1 MEIFTVVVFSRYP
14 LRHFGLKYTSMFRWT
29 LGYVYSAQ
37 DLNFCHQHRPY
48 SLSLKFFFRLI
59 LRWNTSFWRSTEKRI
74 LTDQIRSSHKTSH
87 VRTLWAQ
94 YEVMYVGAGG
104 HAGPQTALLNHSSRG
119 HHLYMHHLGTHE
131 ITSLTLHSR
140 TDADTTFEG
149 CEAEHECE
157 LCPRPVYVCVW
168 ETYQILNVAVD
179 VFLHAWRPRG
189 HPAAQRTELH
199 RVRLVARTVTTLIQL
214 KSHKK
219 KKHKTT
225 STDMYKMSDA
235 LFSVHNI

>member
-1 MEIFTVVVFSRYP
+1 MACLLHDFWEEELWTYQSFPRRVE
-14 LRHFGLKYTSMFRWT
+14 LKGIVHPKMCICWT
-29 LGYVYSAQ
+29 LNSPSEIQARCQTCSWHISG
-37 DLNFCHQHRPY
+37 D
-48 SLSLKFFFRLI
+48 SLRNGSLQ
-59 LRWNTSFWRSTEKRI
+59 TSTQKASR
-74 LTDQIRSSHKTSH
+74 

-157 LCPRPVYVCVW
+157 LCPRPVYVCVCLGDIPDPQCCRRCFSSCL
-168 ETYQILNVAVD
+168 TP
-179 VFLHAWRPRG
+179 AWPPSRPENWT
-189 HPAAQRTELH
+189 P
-199 RVRLVARTVTTLIQL
+199 
-214 KSHKK
+214 
-219 KKHKTT
+219 
-225 STDMYKMSDA
+225 
-235 LFSVHNI
+235 

>member
-14 LRHFGLKYTSMFRWT
+14 LRHFGLKYTSIFRWT

-94 YEVMYVGAGG
+94 YEVMYVGAGR

-157 LCPRPVYVCVW
+157 LCPRPVYVCVCLGDIPDPQCCRRCFSSCLTPVW
-168 ETYQILNVAVD
+168 PPSRPENWTPWSPARGPYSNHAHSTIITSRTQNILSRKV
-179 VFLHAWRPRG
+179 
-189 HPAAQRTELH
+189 
-199 RVRLVARTVTTLIQL
+199 
-214 KSHKK
+214 
-219 KKHKTT
+219 
-225 STDMYKMSDA
+225 
-235 LFSVHNI
+235 